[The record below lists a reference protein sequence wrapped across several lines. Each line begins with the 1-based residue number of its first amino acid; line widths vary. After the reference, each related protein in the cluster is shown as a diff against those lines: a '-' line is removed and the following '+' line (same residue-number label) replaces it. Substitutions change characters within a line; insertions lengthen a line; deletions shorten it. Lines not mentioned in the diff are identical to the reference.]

1 MARSLSLKFANT
13 GDNMFS
19 SIRIAIILTML
30 AAAGGGFLYVKK
42 LQSDLETARANV
54 AKMEIAVQTSEQS
67 LQLERAES
75 KRLGELNSQLSNDL
89 QKAEQ
94 YGDEL
99 RATLQKHNLTHLANK
114 KPGLIEKRMQNATN
128 KLWDDLESITNPNA
142 NDRVQST
149 DSGTKDSNSN

>member
-1 MARSLSLKFANT
+1 
-13 GDNMFS
+13 MFS
-19 SIRIAIILTML
+19 SIRIAMILVL
-30 AAAGGGFLYVKK
+30 LSAAAGGIFYVKK

-75 KRLGELNSQLSNDL
+75 KRLGELNSQLSTDL

-114 KPGLIEKRMQNATN
+114 KPGLIEKRMQDATN
-128 KLWDDLESITNPNA
+128 KLWDDLESITTAPSG
-142 NDRVQST
+142 VQST
-149 DSGTKDSNSN
+149 DSGTANTSSN